1 MPDEKEQNPLLGSVV
16 FSGSGSNTATEQR
29 YIQEEKNRVM
39 RRLMESQQVAPNK
52 VWMHQE
58 NAAYQQ
64 PIPLNPKEV
73 HLAVE
78 RTENGFILTLAG
90 TKYVAK
96 DADELKDIFITALVA
111 LKLETRK

>member
-1 MPDEKEQNPLLGSVV
+1 MASDKNSPFGTSITTMSPTEHIHQEK
-16 FSGSGSNTATEQR
+16 A
-29 YIQEEKNRVM
+29 
-39 RRLMESQQVAPNK
+39 RLMRQLMDAQQVAPNK

-64 PIPLNPKEV
+64 PIPFNPKEV